1 MKYRAGERRKAV
13 EYEKAITDWWK
24 KNHTFEKSVEE
35 RPMDKSYVFYDGP
48 PFITGNPHHGTLLSS
63 IVKDAVPRFWTM
75 NGYRVERRWGWDCH
89 GLPAENFVEKQL
101 GITDRRDIGTKWSLE
116 DYIIKARESMVA
128 NSETW
133 RSTIDRVGR
142 WVDFDNC
149 YRTMNKDF
157 MESVWWA
164 FKQLYEAGKI
174 YEGRKVLMY
183 DTKFATPV
191 SKAEVTMDNDAYQTV
206 TDPSAY
212 VKFKL
217 KGSESENAYLLAW
230 TTTPWTLPGNMCL
243 AVNPKLDYGI
253 YNVDGEKYIVALERG
268 KTLFDGQ
275 KPEKAFKGKTLV
287 GKHYKPIIR
296 VADGLYDLGLRGDKG
311 TVLRRDTYTVVA
323 GDFVSAEDGTGIVHC
338 APAYGEDDYTL
349 MDKYELDFVD
359 CLDEN
364 GYYLPEMAEELHKL
378 GVRDTDEHGIQ
389 IWTANKFI
397 AKCLEAEGIIYKIEY
412 IQHEYPFNPRSK
424 ERIMY
429 RAFPSWFFDVEGQK
443 QMMLDENENINWFPS
458 YLKHGRFA
466 KNIEAAP
473 DWNLSRDRFW
483 ATAMPVWKGDKGSVK
498 VVGSYQELKE
508 LSGKELE
515 DYHRPWVD
523 EIEFDI
529 DGEHFTR
536 IEKVLDCWFESGS
549 MPFAQLHYP
558 FENKEKFEANYPADF
573 IVEYVGQVRAWFY
586 YVHTVN
592 TALASIGAFGDK
604 AKKGA
609 KNAYKNVITT
619 GTLAGND
626 GRKMSK
632 SLGNYTDPNELMDQY
647 SADALRFLLLSSP
660 VLSGEDFALLDKD
673 VSDVNRKLA
682 MIWNVYDF
690 FTTYAEVEGIDSE
703 DLAKNTLSR
712 SIIADGA
719 ITERPSPVTTGARE
733 RSEKDVFSPNP
744 LDIWITSRLY
754 QLRDEITTG
763 MEEYNLPKALEGV
776 LPFIDDM
783 SNWFVRRSRRRFSKN
798 DNENDKKQAFETL
811 YYVLL
816 YLSKLLAPF
825 TPFLAEEL
833 YQKMTGNTD
842 SVHLLGWP
850 EVDIIDTE
858 VLENMSRT
866 RQIITDSLA
875 LRMQKSETED
885 QIKIRQP
892 LSKLTYDGD
901 KLDNFYEKIIL
912 EEVNVKSVVN
922 GKKLSLDKTLTPE
935 LLEEGRAREIIRAVQ
950 AARKHAKLSVDDQI
964 KLFLSCDLP
973 KGYEELIK
981 TETGTKEITNDDG
994 CTHNETTK
1002 LGSENITISLEK
1014 IQRYSHPCKNY
1025 IRIIFEFLPL

>member
-1 MKYRAGERRKAV
+1 MLRSLLDKPIWTKAD
-13 EYEKAITDWWK
+13 Y
-24 KNHTFEKSVEE
+24 
-35 RPMDKSYVFYDGP
+35 
-48 PFITGNPHHGTLLSS
+48 
-63 IVKDAVPRFWTM
+63 
-75 NGYRVERRWGWDCH
+75 
-89 GLPAENFVEKQL
+89 
-101 GITDRRDIGTKWSLE
+101 E
-116 DYIIKARESMVA
+116 DYVLDFEYMMEKDGNSGVFIYLSNLDQFPKYKIEVQLLDDES
-128 NSETW
+128 
-133 RSTIDRVGR
+133 
-142 WVDFDNC
+142 
-149 YRTMNKDF
+149 
-157 MESVWWA
+157 
-164 FKQLYEAGKI
+164 
-174 YEGRKVLMY
+174 
-183 DTKFATPV
+183 
-191 SKAEVTMDNDAYQTV
+191 
-206 TDPSAY
+206 
-212 VKFKL
+212 
-217 KGSESENAYLLAW
+217 
-230 TTTPWTLPGNMCL
+230 
-243 AVNPKLDYGI
+243 PK
-253 YNVDGEKYIVALERG
+253 
-268 KTLFDGQ
+268 
-275 KPEKAFKGKTLV
+275 FKGKELA
-287 GKHYKPIIR
+287 GLKYESI
-296 VADGLYDLGLRGDKG
+296 DGTTCQVY
-311 TVLRRDTYTVVA
+311 A
-323 GDFVSAEDGTGIVHC
+323 ADFVGEEEGTGIVHC

-1014 IQRYSHPCKNY
+1014 I
-1025 IRIIFEFLPL
+1025 

>member
-1 MKYRAGERRKAV
+1 MNFITLEPEQFRKFASKYPDKSFYQTPEIANLRAENGWTPYYFGVEENGKIKAASLVVAKPTFLGKSIYYVPGGPLIDYEDESLTTFFFKNLKNYAKSHNGYILHIEPYYEKIERDRDGEPKEKGFNREKASQNLRKLGFTPLAQSDEPKYSFALELKDQTADKIFADMKRNTRNHIRKAEKMGV
-13 EYEKAITDWWK
+13 KIRELKREELNIFKQITESTSARRNFTDKPLSYYEK
-24 KNHTFEKSVEE
+24 
-35 RPMDKSYVFYDGP
+35 
-48 PFITGNPHHGTLLSS
+48 
-63 IVKDAVPRFWTM
+63 
-75 NGYRVERRWGWDCH
+75 
-89 GLPAENFVEKQL
+89 
-101 GITDRRDIGTKWSLE
+101 
-116 DYIIKARESMVA
+116 
-128 NSETW
+128 
-133 RSTIDRVGR
+133 
-142 WVDFDNC
+142 
-149 YRTMNKDF
+149 
-157 MESVWWA
+157 
-164 FKQLYEAGKI
+164 
-174 YEGRKVLMY
+174 MY
-183 DTKFATPV
+183 DLFHPRG
-191 SKAEVTMDNDAYQTV
+191 E
-206 TDPSAY
+206 
-212 VKFKL
+212 VKFI
-217 KGSESENAYLLAW
+217 
-230 TTTPWTLPGNMCL
+230 M
-243 AVNPKLDYGI
+243 
-253 YNVDGEKYIVALERG
+253 
-268 KTLFDGQ
+268 
-275 KPEKAFKGKTLV
+275 
-287 GKHYKPIIR
+287 
-296 VADGLYDLGLRGDKG
+296 
-311 TVLRRDTYTVVA
+311 A
-323 GDFVSAEDGTGIVHC
+323 GV
-338 APAYGEDDYTL
+338 
-349 MDKYELDFVD
+349 
-359 CLDEN
+359 
-364 GYYLPEMAEELHKL
+364 
-378 GVRDTDEHGIQ
+378 
-389 IWTANKFI
+389 
-397 AKCLEAEGIIYKIEY
+397 
-412 IQHEYPFNPRSK
+412 
-424 ERIMY
+424 
-429 RAFPSWFFDVEGQK
+429 
-443 QMMLDENENINWFPS
+443 
-458 YLKHGRFA
+458 
-466 KNIEAAP
+466 
-473 DWNLSRDRFW
+473 
-483 ATAMPVWKGDKGSVK
+483 
-498 VVGSYQELKE
+498 
-508 LSGKELE
+508 
-515 DYHRPWVD
+515 
-523 EIEFDI
+523 
-529 DGEHFTR
+529 
-536 IEKVLDCWFESGS
+536 
-549 MPFAQLHYP
+549 
-558 FENKEKFEANYPADF
+558 
-573 IVEYVGQVRAWFY
+573 
-586 YVHTVN
+586 
-592 TALASIGAFGDK
+592 
-604 AKKGA
+604 
-609 KNAYKNVITT
+609 
-619 GTLAGND
+619 
-626 GRKMSK
+626 
-632 SLGNYTDPNELMDQY
+632 
-647 SADALRFLLLSSP
+647 
-660 VLSGEDFALLDKD
+660 
-673 VSDVNRKLA
+673 
-682 MIWNVYDF
+682 
-690 FTTYAEVEGIDSE
+690 SE
-703 DLAKNTLSR
+703 DALSR

-1014 IQRYSHPCKNY
+1014 I
-1025 IRIIFEFLPL
+1025 